1 MSKNITLNINN
12 AKETLESV
20 KFQTASGQ
28 ALRIPAQADVNYQLI
43 DDLTQ
48 FGPENIMTKRVGD
61 NLVVAFEGST
71 IDNPDLILEG
81 YYADATGA
89 SKSSLL
95 IGQHENG
102 NVYPYVPESTAP
114 EDAVTMLAEE
124 VQAGQALGGEIIS
137 ALWAPNPLWL
147 LALLPLAAAAAASG
161 GGGDENPP
169 PPAVHITVDAPDN
182 TNDNTPQITGT
193 SDAPAGSVVAVLL
206 TDSAGATQTVTTT
219 VQADGSYSVE
229 PSTPL
234 ADGAYSAQA
243 TVTAPSGNTASATD
257 TGNIDTTAI
266 ITVNAPDLTN
276 DDTPLITGTTTDVE
290 AGQTVTVTITDVN
303 GGTQVVT
310 TTVQADGSYQIEV
323 PNALPDGEYTATA
336 KVADKLGNE
345 AQASDPG
352 VVDTTAPEITVDVPE
367 HTNDNTPTITGTTD
381 APEGSVV
388 TVVVTDSAGNT
399 QTVTTQVKEDGT
411 YSVEVPEEL
420 PEGEYTVDAGVK
432 DPAGNEGKAT
442 DKGSVDT
449 TAPEITVD
457 APDNTNDNTPI
468 ITGTTD
474 APEGSVVTVVVTDSA
489 GNTQTVTT
497 QVKEDGTYSVEVPEE
512 LPEGEY
518 TVDAGVK
525 DPAGNEGKATD
536 KGSVDTTAPSA
547 PVVEIQDG
555 GDGHL
560 NAGEIKDGV
569 EVKITL
575 PADAEPGD
583 VLNVDYDG
591 DGKPD
596 FSKELTAEDIK
607 DGVTLTVPENK
618 IPTEGTLEVVANVTD
633 AAGNTGPDGRDE
645 SLTDGNVPNDGIA
658 PVVEITEDANNDG
671 FINREE
677 LDGDVDVKVSFNGD
691 KVSVGDI
698 VKVTSDGL
706 TKEVAIT
713 AEDKANGY
721 ITTAFTPPAN
731 GTNMIVT
738 AVIEDAAGNVSK
750 EGRDSAK
757 LDLSDLVTEGVS
769 IVIDEDANNDGYIS
783 KDELDGQIDVTVTLP
798 KEAVAGDLLVITGTG
813 NTPKEI
819 VLNQA
824 DIDAGQ
830 VKAAFDA
837 PANGTEFVAT
847 AQVSDAAGNQS
858 NIAED
863 KATLKLD
870 EPGAPVVTIV
880 EDANNDGYINHQELD
895 GDIDVAVGLP
905 ADAVAGD
912 ILTVTD
918 NAGHEHRIELTPEQ
932 IAEGK
937 VAVSF
942 PAPADGKE
950 IKVVASVTDAA
961 GNTGP
966 EGTDSAV
973 IDTTAPVIDIN
984 HIAGENQGATD
995 ADGYA
1000 VINAADKANGFKVSG
1015 STDAENGQTVLIKVL
1030 DGGKEVASY
1039 SATVNNGAWSATVPA
1054 NSGWITDG
1062 KAYSFSATVS
1072 DKAGNTATDVD
1083 TTKATDLTAPKITV
1097 DAPDN
1102 SNDNTPTITGTTD
1115 APAGS
1120 VVTIVVTD
1128 SGNKVQT
1135 FTAVVQAGGTYRAD
1149 VPAVL
1154 AEGNYVAKA
1163 TVKDPAGNEATA
1175 TDPGSIDTTN
1185 PTVIIDDGNLSV
1197 QEATGASVSGIIKV
1211 SDNNSVASITV
1222 AGKDVTAATSANPVL
1237 IATDKGTL
1245 KITGYNAATGVVSY
1259 TYTEADKAQNHS
1271 AGDNSV
1277 RDSFVVVVRDK
1288 AGNTAM
1294 DSLDVT
1300 ITDTAPVA
1308 VNDTQSITEGEA
1320 LVSGNLLANDST
1332 GADVPLEVSVA
1343 QPQGAYGVLTVHAD
1357 GSYTYALD
1365 SANPA
1370 VKALNDGQSLTE
1382 TFSYT
1387 ITDADGDRSSAT
1399 LKVTINGVSDD
1410 KIIIGGNN
1418 SDTIYGAGGNDVL
1431 IGDRGGVNTI
1441 ITKGQDYNIAILMD
1455 VSNSMLNYQSTT
1467 GVTYMEMARQSL
1479 LKLAHDLAEHDG
1491 HTNVFLTLFDQTVN
1505 KQIKITDLNESN
1517 VDRLLAEINVM
1528 RTLKMRS
1535 EGSTNYDLA
1544 FKSASGWF
1552 DAVGSNGY
1560 KNVTYFLT
1568 DGQPTSYCNSYNTSG
1583 AYVTQPSVT
1592 AALNSY
1598 KKVAGMS
1605 DVHAIGFEAGIQENV
1620 LRYFDNTI
1628 DGNGSLGSGST
1639 TVTHTDGRNSWRVTY
1654 SGSTGEV
1661 AIIDHPNELDAALQS
1676 GSTTTSPNP
1685 VSDDYVY
1692 GGNGDDILFGDSI
1705 NTDHLSWTNADTGIR
1720 YTAGSHDGM
1729 GADALGEYIKWSENH
1744 GSEAGSQQMVDYVRE
1759 NWVSL
1764 LDGRS
1769 DGGNDTLNGGA
1780 GNDILF
1786 GGAGNDTLTG
1796 GAGADQFVFLA
1807 NSNSGKD
1814 VITDFEAGT
1823 DKVVF
1828 ADLVSANQ
1836 LQGAVW
1842 NDNTHTLS
1850 FTGVD
1855 KAGQTYNNSITF
1867 NGMAAGET
1875 LNSILEKH
1883 VEFIG

>member
-1 MSKNITLNINN
+1 M
-12 AKETLESV
+12 
-20 KFQTASGQ
+20 
-28 ALRIPAQADVNYQLI
+28 
-43 DDLTQ
+43 
-48 FGPENIMTKRVGD
+48 
-61 NLVVAFEGST
+61 
-71 IDNPDLILEG
+71 
-81 YYADATGA
+81 
-89 SKSSLL
+89 
-95 IGQHENG
+95 
-102 NVYPYVPESTAP
+102 
-114 EDAVTMLAEE
+114 
-124 VQAGQALGGEIIS
+124 
-137 ALWAPNPLWL
+137 
-147 LALLPLAAAAAASG
+147 
-161 GGGDENPP
+161 
-169 PPAVHITVDAPDN
+169 
-182 TNDNTPQITGT
+182 
-193 SDAPAGSVVAVLL
+193 
-206 TDSAGATQTVTTT
+206 
-219 VQADGSYSVE
+219 
-229 PSTPL
+229 
-234 ADGAYSAQA
+234 
-243 TVTAPSGNTASATD
+243 
-257 TGNIDTTAI
+257 IDTTVFEGLAI
-266 ITVNAPDLTN
+266 EITEDANNDGYINRDELKDNDIDVRVTLPEGAAAGDTLTISGSGNVDKVITLTQAQIDAGYVDVKFNPTADNTDFVATATIRDVAGNSAGPVSDSARLQLSAPGK
-276 DDTPLITGTTTDVE
+276 PV
-290 AGQTVTVTITDVN
+290 VTITEDAN
-303 GGTQVVT
+303 N
-310 TTVQADGSYQIEV
+310 DGFISKAELDGDIGV
-323 PNALPDGEYTATA
+323 SVALPATA
-336 KVADKLGNE
+336 VAGDTLK
-345 AQASDPG
+345 
-352 VVDTTAPEITVDVPE
+352 VDTDGDGQPDFTKVL
-367 HTNDNTPTITGTTD
+367 GTD
-381 APEGSVV
+381 DIV
-388 TVVVTDSAGNT
+388 
-399 QTVTTQVKEDGT
+399 
-411 YSVEVPEEL
+411 
-420 PEGEYTVDAGVK
+420 
-432 DPAGNEGKAT
+432 
-442 DKGSVDT
+442 KGSVDIPGVKNPGEGNT
-449 TAPEITVD
+449 LTVD
-457 APDNTNDNTPI
+457 AWV
-468 ITGTTD
+468 TD
-474 APEGSVVTVVVTDSA
+474 AAGNSGEKGSDSA
-489 GNTQTVTT
+489 T
-497 QVKEDGTYSVEVPEE
+497 
-512 LPEGEY
+512 
-518 TVDAGVK
+518 
-525 DPAGNEGKATD
+525 
-536 KGSVDTTAPSA
+536 VDTTAPSA

-757 LDLSDLVTEGVS
+757 LDLSDLVTDGVS

-847 AQVSDAAGNQS
+847 AQVSDAAGNES

-973 IDTTAPVIDIN
+973 IDTTAPVIDINHIAGENQGATDADGYAVINAADKANGFKVSGSTDAENGQTVLIKVLDGGKEVASYSATVNNGAWSATVPANSGWITDGKAYSFSATVSDKAGNTATDVDVTRATDITPPNESTTKLVITSVAGDDVVNGAEAGAAEVPVSGKVSGEFNAGDVVTIVVNGTRYTTKVAADGNFTVQVKGSDLAADGDKVVDGSITTTDAAGNTGTITATRPYSVDTKVAIDIN

-1568 DGQPTSYCNSYNTSG
+1568 DGQPTSYGNSYNTSG

-1639 TVTHTDGRNSWRVTY
+1639 TVTHTDGRNTWRVTY
-1654 SGSTGEV
+1654 SGATGEV

>member
-1 MSKNITLNINN
+1 MSDK
-12 AKETLESV
+12 A
-20 KFQTASGQ
+20 
-28 ALRIPAQADVNYQLI
+28 
-43 DDLTQ
+43 
-48 FGPENIMTKRVGD
+48 
-61 NLVVAFEGST
+61 
-71 IDNPDLILEG
+71 
-81 YYADATGA
+81 
-89 SKSSLL
+89 
-95 IGQHENG
+95 
-102 NVYPYVPESTAP
+102 
-114 EDAVTMLAEE
+114 
-124 VQAGQALGGEIIS
+124 
-137 ALWAPNPLWL
+137 
-147 LALLPLAAAAAASG
+147 
-161 GGGDENPP
+161 
-169 PPAVHITVDAPDN
+169 
-182 TNDNTPQITGT
+182 
-193 SDAPAGSVVAVLL
+193 
-206 TDSAGATQTVTTT
+206 
-219 VQADGSYSVE
+219 
-229 PSTPL
+229 
-234 ADGAYSAQA
+234 
-243 TVTAPSGNTASATD
+243 GNTATDVDVTRATD
-257 TGNIDTTAI
+257 ITPPNESTTKLV
-266 ITVNAPDLTN
+266 ITSVAGDDVVNGA
-276 DDTPLITGTTTDVE
+276 E
-290 AGQTVTVTITDVN
+290 AGAAEVPVSGKVSGEFNAGDVVTIVVN
-303 GGTQVVT
+303 GTRYT
-310 TTVQADGSYQIEV
+310 TKVAADGNFTVQVKGSDLAADG
-323 PNALPDGEYTATA
+323 
-336 KVADKLGNE
+336 DK
-345 AQASDPG
+345 
-352 VVDTTAPEITVDVPE
+352 VVDGSITT
-367 HTNDNTPTITGTTD
+367 
-381 APEGSVV
+381 
-388 TVVVTDSAGNT
+388 
-399 QTVTTQVKEDGT
+399 
-411 YSVEVPEEL
+411 
-420 PEGEYTVDAGVK
+420 
-432 DPAGNEGKAT
+432 
-442 DKGSVDT
+442 
-449 TAPEITVD
+449 
-457 APDNTNDNTPI
+457 
-468 ITGTTD
+468 
-474 APEGSVVTVVVTDSA
+474 
-489 GNTQTVTT
+489 
-497 QVKEDGTYSVEVPEE
+497 
-512 LPEGEY
+512 
-518 TVDAGVK
+518 
-525 DPAGNEGKATD
+525 
-536 KGSVDTTAPSA
+536 
-547 PVVEIQDG
+547 
-555 GDGHL
+555 
-560 NAGEIKDGV
+560 
-569 EVKITL
+569 
-575 PADAEPGD
+575 
-583 VLNVDYDG
+583 
-591 DGKPD
+591 
-596 FSKELTAEDIK
+596 
-607 DGVTLTVPENK
+607 
-618 IPTEGTLEVVANVTD
+618 TD
-633 AAGNTGPDGRDE
+633 AAGNTG
-645 SLTDGNVPNDGIA
+645 T
-658 PVVEITEDANNDG
+658 
-671 FINREE
+671 
-677 LDGDVDVKVSFNGD
+677 
-691 KVSVGDI
+691 
-698 VKVTSDGL
+698 
-706 TKEVAIT
+706 IT
-713 AEDKANGY
+713 ATRPYSVD
-721 ITTAFTPPAN
+721 T
-731 GTNMIVT
+731 
-738 AVIEDAAGNVSK
+738 
-750 EGRDSAK
+750 
-757 LDLSDLVTEGVS
+757 
-769 IVIDEDANNDGYIS
+769 
-783 KDELDGQIDVTVTLP
+783 
-798 KEAVAGDLLVITGTG
+798 
-813 NTPKEI
+813 
-819 VLNQA
+819 
-824 DIDAGQ
+824 
-830 VKAAFDA
+830 
-837 PANGTEFVAT
+837 
-847 AQVSDAAGNQS
+847 
-858 NIAED
+858 
-863 KATLKLD
+863 
-870 EPGAPVVTIV
+870 
-880 EDANNDGYINHQELD
+880 
-895 GDIDVAVGLP
+895 
-905 ADAVAGD
+905 
-912 ILTVTD
+912 
-918 NAGHEHRIELTPEQ
+918 
-932 IAEGK
+932 K
-937 VAVSF
+937 VA
-942 PAPADGKE
+942 
-950 IKVVASVTDAA
+950 
-961 GNTGP
+961 
-966 EGTDSAV
+966 
-973 IDTTAPVIDIN
+973 IDIN

-1083 TTKATDLTAPKITV
+1083 ITKATDLTAPKITV

-1568 DGQPTSYCNSYNTSG
+1568 DGQPTSYGNSYNTSG

-1639 TVTHTDGRNSWRVTY
+1639 TVTHTDGRNTWRVTY
-1654 SGSTGEV
+1654 SGDTGEV

>member
-1 MSKNITLNINN
+1 M
-12 AKETLESV
+12 
-20 KFQTASGQ
+20 
-28 ALRIPAQADVNYQLI
+28 
-43 DDLTQ
+43 
-48 FGPENIMTKRVGD
+48 
-61 NLVVAFEGST
+61 
-71 IDNPDLILEG
+71 
-81 YYADATGA
+81 
-89 SKSSLL
+89 
-95 IGQHENG
+95 
-102 NVYPYVPESTAP
+102 
-114 EDAVTMLAEE
+114 
-124 VQAGQALGGEIIS
+124 
-137 ALWAPNPLWL
+137 
-147 LALLPLAAAAAASG
+147 
-161 GGGDENPP
+161 
-169 PPAVHITVDAPDN
+169 
-182 TNDNTPQITGT
+182 
-193 SDAPAGSVVAVLL
+193 
-206 TDSAGATQTVTTT
+206 
-219 VQADGSYSVE
+219 
-229 PSTPL
+229 
-234 ADGAYSAQA
+234 
-243 TVTAPSGNTASATD
+243 
-257 TGNIDTTAI
+257 
-266 ITVNAPDLTN
+266 
-276 DDTPLITGTTTDVE
+276 
-290 AGQTVTVTITDVN
+290 
-303 GGTQVVT
+303 
-310 TTVQADGSYQIEV
+310 
-323 PNALPDGEYTATA
+323 
-336 KVADKLGNE
+336 
-345 AQASDPG
+345 
-352 VVDTTAPEITVDVPE
+352 
-367 HTNDNTPTITGTTD
+367 
-381 APEGSVV
+381 
-388 TVVVTDSAGNT
+388 
-399 QTVTTQVKEDGT
+399 
-411 YSVEVPEEL
+411 
-420 PEGEYTVDAGVK
+420 
-432 DPAGNEGKAT
+432 
-442 DKGSVDT
+442 
-449 TAPEITVD
+449 
-457 APDNTNDNTPI
+457 
-468 ITGTTD
+468 
-474 APEGSVVTVVVTDSA
+474 
-489 GNTQTVTT
+489 
-497 QVKEDGTYSVEVPEE
+497 
-512 LPEGEY
+512 
-518 TVDAGVK
+518 
-525 DPAGNEGKATD
+525 
-536 KGSVDTTAPSA
+536 
-547 PVVEIQDG
+547 
-555 GDGHL
+555 
-560 NAGEIKDGV
+560 
-569 EVKITL
+569 
-575 PADAEPGD
+575 
-583 VLNVDYDG
+583 
-591 DGKPD
+591 
-596 FSKELTAEDIK
+596 
-607 DGVTLTVPENK
+607 
-618 IPTEGTLEVVANVTD
+618 
-633 AAGNTGPDGRDE
+633 
-645 SLTDGNVPNDGIA
+645 
-658 PVVEITEDANNDG
+658 
-671 FINREE
+671 
-677 LDGDVDVKVSFNGD
+677 
-691 KVSVGDI
+691 
-698 VKVTSDGL
+698 
-706 TKEVAIT
+706 
-713 AEDKANGY
+713 
-721 ITTAFTPPAN
+721 
-731 GTNMIVT
+731 
-738 AVIEDAAGNVSK
+738 
-750 EGRDSAK
+750 
-757 LDLSDLVTEGVS
+757 
-769 IVIDEDANNDGYIS
+769 
-783 KDELDGQIDVTVTLP
+783 
-798 KEAVAGDLLVITGTG
+798 
-813 NTPKEI
+813 
-819 VLNQA
+819 
-824 DIDAGQ
+824 
-830 VKAAFDA
+830 
-837 PANGTEFVAT
+837 
-847 AQVSDAAGNQS
+847 
-858 NIAED
+858 
-863 KATLKLD
+863 
-870 EPGAPVVTIV
+870 
-880 EDANNDGYINHQELD
+880 
-895 GDIDVAVGLP
+895 
-905 ADAVAGD
+905 
-912 ILTVTD
+912 
-918 NAGHEHRIELTPEQ
+918 
-932 IAEGK
+932 
-937 VAVSF
+937 
-942 PAPADGKE
+942 
-950 IKVVASVTDAA
+950 
-961 GNTGP
+961 
-966 EGTDSAV
+966 
-973 IDTTAPVIDIN
+973 
-984 HIAGENQGATD
+984 
-995 ADGYA
+995 
-1000 VINAADKANGFKVSG
+1000 
-1015 STDAENGQTVLIKVL
+1015 
-1030 DGGKEVASY
+1030 
-1039 SATVNNGAWSATVPA
+1039 
-1054 NSGWITDG
+1054 
-1062 KAYSFSATVS
+1062 S

-1149 VPAVL
+1149 VPAAL

-1568 DGQPTSYCNSYNTSG
+1568 DGQPTSYGNSYNTSG

-1639 TVTHTDGRNSWRVTY
+1639 TVTHTDGRNTWRVTY
-1654 SGSTGEV
+1654 SGATGEV